1 MTQPI
6 FFDEIAQI
14 FLSNGNFHIILG
26 VSTGEI
32 HPDGEDMKS
41 EVASLIIPENK
52 LIKLIPELELAVS
65 QLTKNKAVPKQ
76 IKNTEKSSSNSY
88 EGKPLIFKK

>member
-52 LIKLIPELELAVS
+52 LINLIPELELAIS
-65 QLTKNKAVPKQ
+65 QLTKNKIAPKFKNN
-76 IKNTEKSSSNSY
+76 IKKSTSKSY

>member
-6 FFDEIAQI
+6 FFDEIGQI
-14 FLSNGNFHIILG
+14 FLSNGNFHITLG

-32 HPDGEDMKS
+32 HPDGGDMKS

-52 LIKLIPELELAVS
+52 
-65 QLTKNKAVPKQ
+65 
-76 IKNTEKSSSNSY
+76 
-88 EGKPLIFKK
+88 